1 MVSLE
6 NIRNRS
12 GLLMVV
18 IGFAMLAFIL
28 TDLMSSSNG
37 SVSTDLVIGVI
48 DDEEIDYQLFE
59 QRIQKTLESQRT
71 SNSNLNVNQVRNTV
85 WNQIVRETILN
96 NQYNDLGL
104 KVSSYEL
111 FDMVQGDNPYPAVK
125 QSFTNPETGKFD
137 RARLLQFLKED
148 INNDETGQ
156 AMQQW
161 LNFEEAIRKE
171 RETNKY
177 NALISK
183 GLSVSEWEAQQ
194 NKNYQSEIRNVSY
207 VQIPFQNIP
216 DSLISIK
223 DSDLKSYMDD
233 NSSMYQQSASRSI
246 EYVVFNVMP
255 SEADRND
262 AQDWIEDIKSDFS
275 LTEDN
280 EIFIR
285 KNSDVFNRVLYV
297 PENDLSENVKPLISS
312 PIGTIIGPFNFNF
325 NTLRLAKLVDVSS
338 RPDSVKARHIL
349 ISSND
354 KDSEIKIDS
363 LKNIISN
370 GQSFSKLAQE
380 FSDDKGSAVNGGDLG
395 WFSEGMMVKE
405 FNDACF
411 NAKKGDL
418 IIVKTQFGTHLIELL
433 EKSKSTKKF
442 EVAYLDRQITY
453 SNTTYQNVFSRAG
466 KFAAEN
472 SNYDQFNMS
481 VSSQNLSRRFADE
494 LEENTITIPGLDNP
508 RELVRWAYNSK
519 VGDVSD
525 VFEFGNKIVVATLTS
540 IKKEGLKELEDIRN
554 EVKSLVLNQK
564 KSEMLINELSSYNSL
579 ENILSDFGS
588 QITSVEGINFSSSQV
603 PKLGDQPEF
612 VGATFALEEG
622 QTSKVFS
629 GKNAVFV
636 IKVDKIITPPE
647 NSDISYTKNSIIKN
661 LRNRSSF
668 QSYQS
673 LVELFDVKDNRAKF
687 Y

>member
-37 SVSTDLVIGVI
+37 SVSTDLVVGVI

-395 WFSEGMMVKE
+395 WFSEGMMVEE

-433 EKSKSTKKF
+433 EKSKSTKKY

-579 ENILSDFGS
+579 ENISSDFGS

-629 GKNAVFV
+629 GKNAVFA
-636 IKVDKIITPPE
+636 IKVDKIITAPE
-647 NSDISYTKNSIIKN
+647 NSDISNTKNSIIKN

>member
-37 SVSTDLVIGVI
+37 SVSTDLVVGVI

-71 SNSNLNVNQVRNTV
+71 SNSNLNVNQVRNSV

-96 NQYNDLGL
+96 SQYNDLGL

-297 PENDLSENVKPLISS
+297 AENDLSENVKPLISS

-395 WFSEGMMVKE
+395 WFSEGMMVEE

-418 IIVKTQFGTHLIELL
+418 ITVKTQFGTHLIELL
-433 EKSKSTKKF
+433 EKSKSTKKY

-453 SNTTYQNVFSRAG
+453 SNTTYQNVFSKAG

-472 SNYDQFNMS
+472 SNYDEFNMS

-494 LEENTITIPGLDNP
+494 LEENTITIAGLDNP

-519 VGDVSD
+519 VGNVSD
-525 VFEFGNKIVVATLTS
+525 VFEFGNKIVVATLTA
-540 IKKEGLKELEDIRN
+540 IKKEGLKELEDVRN

-564 KSEMLINELSSYNSL
+564 KSEILINELSSYNSL
-579 ENILSDFGS
+579 ENISSDFGS
-588 QITSVEGINFSSSQV
+588 QITSVEGINFYSSQV

-612 VGATFALEEG
+612 VGATFAVEEG

-629 GKNAVFV
+629 GKNAVFA
-636 IKVDKIITPPE
+636 IKVDKIITSPE
-647 NSDISYTKNSIIKN
+647 NSDISNTKNSIIKN

-668 QSYQS
+668 QSFQS
-673 LVELFDVKDNRAKF
+673 LLELFDVKDNRAKF

>member
-37 SVSTDLVIGVI
+37 SVSTDLVVGVI

-71 SNSNLNVNQVRNTV
+71 SNSNLNVNQVRNSV

-96 NQYNDLGL
+96 SQYNDLGL

-297 PENDLSENVKPLISS
+297 AENDLSENVKPLISS

-354 KDSEIKIDS
+354 KNSEIKIDS

-395 WFSEGMMVKE
+395 WFSEGMMVEE

-418 IIVKTQFGTHLIELL
+418 ITVKTQFGTHLIELL
-433 EKSKSTKKF
+433 EKSKSTKKY

-453 SNTTYQNVFSRAG
+453 SNTTYQNVFSKAG

-472 SNYDQFNMS
+472 SNYDEFNMS

-494 LEENTITIPGLDNP
+494 LEENTITIAGLDNP

-519 VGDVSD
+519 VGNVSD
-525 VFEFGNKIVVATLTS
+525 VFEFGNKIVVATLTA
-540 IKKEGLKELEDIRN
+540 IKKEGLKELEDVRN

-564 KSEMLINELSSYNSL
+564 KSEILINELSSYNSL
-579 ENILSDFGS
+579 ENISSDFGS
-588 QITSVEGINFSSSQV
+588 QITSVEGINFYSSQV

-612 VGATFALEEG
+612 VGATFAVEEG

-629 GKNAVFV
+629 GKNAVFA
-636 IKVDKIITPPE
+636 IKVDKIITSPE
-647 NSDISYTKNSIIKN
+647 NSDISNTKNSIIKN

-668 QSYQS
+668 QSFQS
-673 LVELFDVKDNRAKF
+673 LLELFDVKDNRAKF

>member
-37 SVSTDLVIGVI
+37 SVSTDLVVGVI

-71 SNSNLNVNQVRNTV
+71 SNSNLNVNQVRNSV

-96 NQYNDLGL
+96 SQYNDLGL

-297 PENDLSENVKPLISS
+297 AENDLSENVKPLISS

-354 KDSEIKIDS
+354 KNSEIKIDS

-395 WFSEGMMVKE
+395 WFSEGMMVEE

-411 NAKKGDL
+411 KAKKGDL
-418 IIVKTQFGTHLIELL
+418 ITVKTQFGTHLIELL
-433 EKSKSTKKF
+433 EKSKSTKKY

-453 SNTTYQNVFSRAG
+453 SNTTYQNVFSKAG

-472 SNYDQFNMS
+472 SNYDEFNMS

-494 LEENTITIPGLDNP
+494 LEENTITIAGLDNP

-525 VFEFGNKIVVATLTS
+525 VFEFGNKIVVATLTA
-540 IKKEGLKELEDIRN
+540 IKKEGLKELEDVRN

-564 KSEMLINELSSYNSL
+564 KSEILINELSSYNSL
-579 ENILSDFGS
+579 ENISSDFGS
-588 QITSVEGINFSSSQV
+588 QITSVEGINFYSSQV

-612 VGATFALEEG
+612 VGATFAVEEG

-629 GKNAVFV
+629 GKNAVFA
-636 IKVDKIITPPE
+636 IKVDKIITSPE
-647 NSDISYTKNSIIKN
+647 NSDISNTKNSIIKN

-668 QSYQS
+668 QSFQS

>member
-37 SVSTDLVIGVI
+37 SVSTDLVVGVI

-233 NSSMYQQSASRSI
+233 NSSMYQQSGSRSI

-395 WFSEGMMVKE
+395 WFSEGMMVEE

-411 NAKKGDL
+411 KAKKGDL
-418 IIVKTQFGTHLIELL
+418 ITVKTQFGTHLIELL
-433 EKSKSTKKF
+433 EKSKSTKKY

-494 LEENTITIPGLDNP
+494 LEENTFTIPGLDNP

-540 IKKEGLKELEDIRN
+540 IKKEGLKELEDVRN

-564 KSEMLINELSSYNSL
+564 KSEMLIDELSSYNSL
-579 ENILSDFGS
+579 ENISSDFGS

-612 VGATFALEEG
+612 VGATFAVEEG

-629 GKNAVFV
+629 GKNAVFA
-636 IKVDKIITPPE
+636 IKVDKIITSPE

>member
-37 SVSTDLVIGVI
+37 SVSTDLVVGVI
-48 DDEEIDYQLFE
+48 DGEEIDYQLFE

-71 SNSNLNVNQVRNTV
+71 SNSNLNVNQVRNSV

-96 NQYNDLGL
+96 SQYNDLGL

-216 DSLISIK
+216 DSLISVT

-255 SEADRND
+255 SEEDRND

-297 PENDLSENVKPLISS
+297 AESDLSENVKPLISS

-354 KDSEIKIDS
+354 KNSEIKIDS

-395 WFSEGMMVKE
+395 WFSEGMMVEE

-418 IIVKTQFGTHLIELL
+418 ITVKTQFGTHLIELL
-433 EKSKSTKKF
+433 EKSKSTKKY

-453 SNTTYQNVFSRAG
+453 SNTTYQNVFSKAG

-472 SNYDQFNMS
+472 SNYDEFNMS

-494 LEENTITIPGLDNP
+494 LEENTITIAGLDNP

-525 VFEFGNKIVVATLTS
+525 VFEFGNKIVVATLTA
-540 IKKEGLKELEDIRN
+540 IKKEGLKELEDVRN

-564 KSEMLINELSSYNSL
+564 KSEILINELSSYNSL
-579 ENILSDFGS
+579 ENISSDYGS
-588 QITSVEGINFSSSQV
+588 QITSVEGINFYSSQV

-612 VGATFALEEG
+612 VGATFAVEEG

-629 GKNAVFV
+629 GKNAVFA
-636 IKVDKIITPPE
+636 IKVDKIITSPE
-647 NSDISYTKNSIIKN
+647 NSDISNTKNSIIKN

-668 QSYQS
+668 QSFQS

>member
-37 SVSTDLVIGVI
+37 SVSTDLVVGVI

-216 DSLISIK
+216 
-223 DSDLKSYMDD
+223 
-233 NSSMYQQSASRSI
+233 
-246 EYVVFNVMP
+246 
-255 SEADRND
+255 
-262 AQDWIEDIKSDFS
+262 
-275 LTEDN
+275 
-280 EIFIR
+280 
-285 KNSDVFNRVLYV
+285 
-297 PENDLSENVKPLISS
+297 
-312 PIGTIIGPFNFNF
+312 
-325 NTLRLAKLVDVSS
+325 
-338 RPDSVKARHIL
+338 
-349 ISSND
+349 
-354 KDSEIKIDS
+354 
-363 LKNIISN
+363 
-370 GQSFSKLAQE
+370 
-380 FSDDKGSAVNGGDLG
+380 
-395 WFSEGMMVKE
+395 
-405 FNDACF
+405 
-411 NAKKGDL
+411 
-418 IIVKTQFGTHLIELL
+418 IV
-433 EKSKSTKKF
+433 
-442 EVAYLDRQITY
+442 
-453 SNTTYQNVFSRAG
+453 
-466 KFAAEN
+466 
-472 SNYDQFNMS
+472 
-481 VSSQNLSRRFADE
+481 
-494 LEENTITIPGLDNP
+494 
-508 RELVRWAYNSK
+508 
-519 VGDVSD
+519 
-525 VFEFGNKIVVATLTS
+525 
-540 IKKEGLKELEDIRN
+540 
-554 EVKSLVLNQK
+554 
-564 KSEMLINELSSYNSL
+564 
-579 ENILSDFGS
+579 
-588 QITSVEGINFSSSQV
+588 
-603 PKLGDQPEF
+603 
-612 VGATFALEEG
+612 
-622 QTSKVFS
+622 
-629 GKNAVFV
+629 
-636 IKVDKIITPPE
+636 
-647 NSDISYTKNSIIKN
+647 
-661 LRNRSSF
+661 
-668 QSYQS
+668 
-673 LVELFDVKDNRAKF
+673 
-687 Y
+687 

>member
-1 MVSLE
+1 
-6 NIRNRS
+6 
-12 GLLMVV
+12 
-18 IGFAMLAFIL
+18 
-28 TDLMSSSNG
+28 
-37 SVSTDLVIGVI
+37 
-48 DDEEIDYQLFE
+48 
-59 QRIQKTLESQRT
+59 
-71 SNSNLNVNQVRNTV
+71 
-85 WNQIVRETILN
+85 
-96 NQYNDLGL
+96 
-104 KVSSYEL
+104 
-111 FDMVQGDNPYPAVK
+111 
-125 QSFTNPETGKFD
+125 
-137 RARLLQFLKED
+137 
-148 INNDETGQ
+148 
-156 AMQQW
+156 
-161 LNFEEAIRKE
+161 
-171 RETNKY
+171 
-177 NALISK
+177 
-183 GLSVSEWEAQQ
+183 EAQQ
-194 NKNYQSEIRNVSY
+194 NKNYQGEIRNVSY

-216 DSLISIK
+216 DSLISIT

-275 LTEDN
+275 LIEDN

-297 PENDLSENVKPLISS
+297 AKNDLSKNVKPLISS

-325 NTLRLAKLVDVSS
+325 NTLRLAKLVDVSL

-349 ISSND
+349 ISSKD
-354 KDSEIKIDS
+354 LDSEIKIDS
-363 LKNIISN
+363 LKKIISN

-395 WFSEGMMVKE
+395 WFSEGMMVEE

-418 IIVKTQFGTHLIELL
+418 ITVKTQFGTHLIELL
-433 EKSKSTKKF
+433 EKSKSTKKY

-540 IKKEGLKELEDIRN
+540 IKKEGLKELEDVRN

-588 QITSVEGINFSSSQV
+588 QIISVEGINFSSSQV

-629 GKNAVFV
+629 GKNAVFA
-636 IKVDKIITPPE
+636 IKVDKIITSPE

>member
-37 SVSTDLVIGVI
+37 SVSTDLVVGVI

-171 RETNKY
+171 RENNKY

-395 WFSEGMMVKE
+395 WFSEGMMVEE

-433 EKSKSTKKF
+433 EKSKSTKKY

-540 IKKEGLKELEDIRN
+540 IKKEGLKELEDVRN

-588 QITSVEGINFSSSQV
+588 QITSVEGINFYSSQV

-612 VGATFALEEG
+612 VGATFAVEEG

-629 GKNAVFV
+629 GKNAVFA
-636 IKVDKIITPPE
+636 IKVDKIITSPE
-647 NSDISYTKNSIIKN
+647 NSDISNTKNSIIKN

>member
-37 SVSTDLVIGVI
+37 SVSTDLVVGVI

-71 SNSNLNVNQVRNTV
+71 SNSNLNVNQVRNSV

-96 NQYNDLGL
+96 SQYNDLGL

-354 KDSEIKIDS
+354 KNSEIKIDS

-395 WFSEGMMVKE
+395 WFSEGMMVEE

-411 NAKKGDL
+411 KAKKGDL
-418 IIVKTQFGTHLIELL
+418 ITVKTQFGTHLIELL
-433 EKSKSTKKF
+433 EKSKSTKKY

-453 SNTTYQNVFSRAG
+453 SNTTYQNVFSKAG

-472 SNYDQFNMS
+472 SNYDEFNMS

-494 LEENTITIPGLDNP
+494 LEENTITIAGLDNP

-525 VFEFGNKIVVATLTS
+525 VFEFGNKIVVATLTA
-540 IKKEGLKELEDIRN
+540 IKKEGLKELEDVRN

-564 KSEMLINELSSYNSL
+564 KSEILINELSSYNSL
-579 ENILSDFGS
+579 ENISSDFGS
-588 QITSVEGINFSSSQV
+588 QITSVEGINFYSSQV

-612 VGATFALEEG
+612 VGATFAVEEG

-629 GKNAVFV
+629 GKNAVFA
-636 IKVDKIITPPE
+636 IKVDKIITSPE
-647 NSDISYTKNSIIKN
+647 NSDISNTKNSIIKN

-668 QSYQS
+668 QSFQS

>member
-1 MVSLE
+1 
-6 NIRNRS
+6 
-12 GLLMVV
+12 MVV

-37 SVSTDLVIGVI
+37 SVSTDLVVGVI

-71 SNSNLNVNQVRNTV
+71 SNSNLNVNQVRNSV

-96 NQYNDLGL
+96 SQYNDLGL

-297 PENDLSENVKPLISS
+297 AENDLSENVKPLISS

-354 KDSEIKIDS
+354 KNSEIKIDS

-395 WFSEGMMVKE
+395 WFSEGMMVEE

-418 IIVKTQFGTHLIELL
+418 ITVKTQFGTHLIELL
-433 EKSKSTKKF
+433 EKSKSTKKY

-453 SNTTYQNVFSRAG
+453 SNTTYQNVFSKAG

-472 SNYDQFNMS
+472 SNYDEFNMS

-494 LEENTITIPGLDNP
+494 LEENTITIAGLDNP

-519 VGDVSD
+519 VGNVSD
-525 VFEFGNKIVVATLTS
+525 VFEFGNKIVVATLTA
-540 IKKEGLKELEDIRN
+540 IKKEGLKELEDVRN

-564 KSEMLINELSSYNSL
+564 KSEILINELSSYNSL
-579 ENILSDFGS
+579 ENISSDFGS
-588 QITSVEGINFSSSQV
+588 QITSVEGINFYSSQV

-612 VGATFALEEG
+612 VGATFAVEEG

-629 GKNAVFV
+629 GKNAVFA
-636 IKVDKIITPPE
+636 IKVDKIITSPE
-647 NSDISYTKNSIIKN
+647 NSDISNTKNSIIKN

-668 QSYQS
+668 QSFQS
-673 LVELFDVKDNRAKF
+673 LLELFDVKDNRAKF

>member
-37 SVSTDLVIGVI
+37 SVSTDLVVGVI

-171 RETNKY
+171 RENNKY

-255 SEADRND
+255 SEEDRND

-297 PENDLSENVKPLISS
+297 AENDLSENVKPLISS

-354 KDSEIKIDS
+354 KNSEIKIDS

-370 GQSFSKLAQE
+370 GQSFSKLAQQ

-395 WFSEGMMVKE
+395 WFSEGMMVEE

-418 IIVKTQFGTHLIELL
+418 ITVKSQFGTHLIELL
-433 EKSKSTKKF
+433 EKSKSTKKY

-453 SNTTYQNVFSRAG
+453 SNTTYQNVFSKAG

-472 SNYDQFNMS
+472 SNYDEFNMS

-494 LEENTITIPGLDNP
+494 LEENTITIAGLDNP

-525 VFEFGNKIVVATLTS
+525 VFEFGNKIVVATLTA
-540 IKKEGLKELEDIRN
+540 IKKEGLKELEDVRN

-579 ENILSDFGS
+579 ENISSDFGS
-588 QITSVEGINFSSSQV
+588 QITSVEGINFYSSQV

-612 VGATFALEEG
+612 VGATFAVEEG

-629 GKNAVFV
+629 GKNAVFA

-647 NSDISYTKNSIIKN
+647 NSDISNTKNSIIKN